1 MQYVLREEH
10 WHESEDDISEIMQ
23 SILISSKDKNKAKDF
38 ISELSQKRK
47 IDKFDINIF
56 EYEKALGIDDV
67 RELQKKIFLKPIKG
81 DYKTVAVNTP
91 DITHE
96 AQNAFLKTLEE
107 PPESTLI
114 ILAVNE
120 LGSIL
125 PTIISRCK
133 VFDLNKGVTE
143 FTKNEISQYLN
154 ILISLSGKGVGEK
167 LKLAQDLSKDKEQCL
182 EFLESLILFFR
193 KKLLASHSND
203 IYYYSGKIK
212 TVQKFHTIIKTTNVN
227 LRLALENLFL
237 NL

>member
-1 MQYVLREEH
+1 
-10 WHESEDDISEIMQ
+10 MQ

-38 ISELSQKRK
+38 IMELSQKRK
-47 IDKFDINIF
+47 IDKFDISIF
-56 EYEKALGIDDV
+56 EYEKALGIGDV

-81 DYKTVAVNTP
+81 DYKTVVVNTP

-96 AQNAFLKTLEE
+96 AQNAFLKILEE

-133 VFDLNKGVTE
+133 VFELDKGLILS
-143 FTKNEISQYLN
+143 KNEISKYLN
-154 ILISLSGKGVGEK
+154 ILISPHGVGER
-167 LKLAQDLSKDKEQCL
+167 LKLAQDLSKEKAQAL
-182 EFLESLILFFR
+182 LFIESLIMIAR
-193 KKLLASHSND
+193 KNLLEQYLISLPANATHQALQASQYLS
-203 IYYYSGKIK
+203 ILVSLQR
-212 TVQKFHTIIKTTNVN
+212 THTIIKTTNVN

-237 NL
+237 NFP

>member
-1 MQYVLREEH
+1 
-10 WHESEDDISEIMQ
+10 MQ
-23 SILISSKDKNKAKDF
+23 SILVSSKDKNKAKDF
-38 ISELSQKRK
+38 IIELSQKRK
-47 IDKFDINIF
+47 IDKFDISIF

-81 DYKTVAVNTP
+81 DYKTVVVNTP

-96 AQNAFLKTLEE
+96 AQNAFLKILEE

-114 ILAVNE
+114 VLAVNE

-133 VFDLNKGVTE
+133 VFELDKSSTIS
-143 FTKNEISQYLN
+143 KNEISKYLN
-154 ILISLSGKGVGEK
+154 ILVSLPSKGVGER
-167 LKLAQDLSKDKEQCL
+167 LKLAQDLSKNLPAQAGKEEALLFIENLIMIARKNLL
-182 EFLESLILFFR
+182 ENYKIIKSLQ
-193 KKLLASHSND
+193 K
-203 IYYYSGKIK
+203 YY
-212 TVQKFHTIIKTTNVN
+212 TIIKTTNVN

>member
-1 MQYVLREEH
+1 
-10 WHESEDDISEIMQ
+10 MQ
-23 SILISSKDKNKAKDF
+23 SVLISSKDKNKAKDF
-38 ISELSQKRK
+38 AIELSQKRK
-47 IDKFDINIF
+47 IDKFDISIF
-56 EYEKALGIDDV
+56 EYEKALGINDV

-96 AQNAFLKTLEE
+96 AQNAFLKILEE

-154 ILISLSGKGVGEK
+154 ILISLSSKGTGER
-167 LKLAQDLSKDKEQCL
+167 LKLAQDLSKDLPAQAGKEEALISIEKMIMSARDLLLKNSKNKDLLSQYL
-182 EFLESLILFFR
+182 NILVSLQR
-193 KKLLASHSND
+193 
-203 IYYYSGKIK
+203 
-212 TVQKFHTIIKTTNVN
+212 THTIIKTTNVN